1 MNFREKAVLFLA
13 TGFYVGNIP
22 PAPGTLGS
30 LIGLA
35 LCFLLAGIQLPP
47 AIILAVLF
55 IGFAVWIAHAAEKT
69 LKKKDPG
76 CKTLK
81 KKDPGCIVID
91 EVAGMVVTLIG
102 LPFNL
107 TTAVIGFII
116 FRILDILKPFPI
128 RTLDKRLAGGI
139 GIVADDVV
147 AGIFANIIL
156 RVLLYISDK
165 Y

>member
-30 LIGLA
+30 LIGLP

-55 IGFAVWIAHAAEKT
+55 IGFAVWIAHAAE
-69 LKKKDPG
+69 
-76 CKTLK
+76 KTLK

-128 RTLDKRLAGGI
+128 RILDKRLAGGI